1 MKSCPKCKS
10 VSRHRM
16 RRKGIAKLVPGARG
30 YACDKCN
37 TEYAWFSLINRSFK
51 I

>member
-10 VSRHRM
+10 ESRHRM
-16 RRKGIAKLVPGARG
+16 RRKGIVKMIPGTRG

-37 TEYAWFSLINRSFK
+37 TEYAWFSFINCTFK
-51 I
+51 V